1 MQHHG
6 VSSLDVEPTPR
17 STADGS
23 GTGTRADRIVLALA
37 IATAISTFALVVLG
51 STVRVTNSGMGC
63 PSWPL
68 CFGQV
73 GPIDQYHALLE
84 QSHRYLA
91 GLVSV
96 AAFSTA
102 LAAWRAHARK
112 MAFGP
117 AAAAALLVVVQ
128 AALGALT
135 VLAKNAPW
143 TVAVHL
149 VVGLTFLGVTVVTS
163 VTAVL
168 APRGSWRPGAVGRW
182 GWALLVSMLATI
194 VGGSLV
200 VANGAGGACPA
211 WPLCPSSAPD
221 LANWQLLHRSLA
233 GVAGVSLVGFVASRW
248 RTTAGWRAWRT
259 GALASIGLY
268 VVVAA
273 FGAAS
278 ALTKAKA
285 SWQDIHLTV
294 VALLWALVVATVSAL
309 AIGHQRVGASEPTE
323 PSAVRAEPTGPS
335 AVRAEPTGPS
345 AVRAE
350 PTEPFTAGWSTT
362 SATPTREPG
371 AGAQP
376 PIADPRWAGSGA
388 SPRYPPAPTGA
399 AGATPL

>member
-6 VSSLDVEPTPR
+6 MSSLDVEPSPR
-17 STADGS
+17 PTVGGS
-23 GTGTRADRIVLALA
+23 GAGTRADRIVLALA
-37 IATAISTFALVVLG
+37 ITTTISTFALVVLG

-91 GLVSV
+91 GIVSV

-102 LAAWRAHARK
+102 LAAWRAHARR

-117 AAAAALLVVVQ
+117 AGVAALLVVVQ

-163 VTAVL
+163 VTAML
-168 APRGSWRPGAVGRW
+168 APRGPWLPAAVGRW
-182 GWALLVSMLATI
+182 GWALVLSMLATI
-194 VGGSLV
+194 VGGSLI
-200 VANGAGGACPA
+200 VANRAGGACPA

-233 GVAGVSLVGFVASRW
+233 GVAGISLVGFVASRW
-248 RTTAGWRAWRT
+248 RTTAGWHAWRA
-259 GALASIGLY
+259 GALASMGLY

-278 ALTKAKA
+278 ALTRAKA
-285 SWQDIHLTV
+285 TWQDVHLTV
-294 VALLWALVVATVSAL
+294 VALLWTVAVATVSAM
-309 AIGHQRVGASEPTE
+309 AIGHQRVGESRSTEPPAMRPSATE
-323 PSAVRAEPTGPS
+323 PS
-335 AVRAEPTGPS
+335 
-345 AVRAE
+345 
-350 PTEPFTAGWSTT
+350 TAGWSTMGAST
-362 SATPTREPG
+362 TPAGESA

-376 PIADPRWAGSGA
+376 PIADPRWAGSGP
-388 SPRYPPAPTGA
+388 SPRCTPTPAGA
-399 AGATPL
+399 AGATPV